1 MYIDEDSIRSY
12 DPWYIYELEALYLP
26 LAYQYRQQVP
36 FPVFPQGAQG
46 PPGHQGPQ
54 GPQGHQGPHGP
65 QGGPPSGPPNFTPME
80 SKAHHFGATPLA
92 IDSGAIRPCL
102 HRFVY
107 IWPRRGNG
115 FWAWLVFVGPRSVA
129 GFRHNRNNWRY
140 FGMDLRDI
148 RSFQCF

>member
-12 DPWYIYELEALYLP
+12 NQRYMYEPDTEYLP
-26 LAYQYRQQVP
+26 LSYQYRQIGP
-36 FPVFPQGAQG
+36 FL
-46 PPGHQGPQ
+46 QGPQ
-54 GPQGHQGPHGP
+54 SP
-65 QGGPPSGPPNFTPME
+65 QGGPPSGPPNFTPTE
-80 SKAHHFGATPLA
+80 PKSQQFGATPLA
-92 IDSGAIRPCL
+92 IDSGAIRPCIY
-102 HRFVY
+102 RFVY

-129 GFRHNRNNWRY
+129 GFRFNRNTWRY